1 MSQVLIL
8 KPMTV
13 TDTVLESSTVPETDA
28 AVWAS
33 GTTYAAGDLVQV
45 LSTHSVYES
54 QIAGNIGID
63 PTLNPDK
70 WVRVRATNRWRCFD
84 TSNSSKTTQASSISY
99 VFAPGMSVPMVA
111 ALGLVNCT
119 SIRVRLVDATYGT
132 VYDNTLY
139 PGPLPIQPDPWEW
152 AFGEWMGGQTIT
164 LFTDMP
170 SYPTAKLHVDLVGGP
185 DLALGLL
192 MFGAPRAWGDSRGVY
207 SGVRV
212 GRQIYSTR
220 ETNKYGD
227 LTLVKRPSAKRSS
240 FELRLSKSEV
250 DPLLDFLDEIDADIC
265 LYVVSPSYESSIIV
279 GIFQNA
285 DVLLERP
292 THSTLSL
299 ELLGTI

>member
-8 KPMTV
+8 KPIVV
-13 TDTVLESSTVPETDA
+13 TDTNLFSSTVAETEYGN
-28 AVWAS
+28 W
-33 GTTYAAGDLVQV
+33 AAGTAYTAGQMVQV
-45 LSTHSVYES
+45 LSTHSVYEAQVDS
-54 QIAGNIGID
+54 TGVD
-63 PTLNPDK
+63 PTLNPYK

-84 TSNSSKTTQASSISY
+84 MSNSSRTSQASGISY
-99 VFAPGMSVPMVA
+99 VFAPGVAVPMVA
-111 ALGLVNCT
+111 ALNLVNCT
-119 SIRVRLVDATYGT
+119 SIRVRLIDTTYGT
-132 VYDNTLY
+132 VYDKYLF

-152 AFGEWMGGQTIT
+152 AFGEWSGGQTLT
-164 LFTDMP
+164 LFTDLP
-170 SYPTAKLHVDLVGGP
+170 SFPNAKLHVDLVGGP

-192 MFGAPRAWGDSRGVY
+192 MFGSPRAWGDERGVL

-240 FELRLSKSEV
+240 FDLLLSKTEV

-265 LYVVSPSYESSIIV
+265 LYVVSRDYESLVVV

-285 DVLLERP
+285 DVILERP
-292 THSTLSL
+292 SHSTLSL